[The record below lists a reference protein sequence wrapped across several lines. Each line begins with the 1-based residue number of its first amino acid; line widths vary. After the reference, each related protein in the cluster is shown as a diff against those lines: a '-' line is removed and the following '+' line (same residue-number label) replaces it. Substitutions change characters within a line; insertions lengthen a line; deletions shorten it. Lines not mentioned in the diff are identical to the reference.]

1 MKQLTKTQSFARK
14 CMPVFGQLTLS
25 LIIGF
30 LFILAFSHDNRQVS
44 KAQTISEIG
53 LNQWPS
59 WSSTDRL
66 ISTKVAWGDVDGD
79 GDLDLAVAGWNTPVR
94 VYRNINGVLQQMAS
108 WRSDVSGTYWS
119 LAWGD
124 MNGDGYLDLATSI
137 QANPS
142 ENNVYL
148 NVNGSLQPTATWRS
162 NDNSVAHSLAWG
174 DVDGDSDL
182 DLAAGNRGQPNVV
195 YFNDGGILTTANKW
209 TSAEIDNTTSVAWGD
224 MNGDGYLDLAAGND
238 GQPSKVYLNLA
249 GQLQTT
255 ATWRS
260 LASNSTLSIDWGD
273 VDKDGYLDLAV
284 GNYGQSNEVYLNKNG
299 MLEQTAIWNSTDTDP
314 IFHNN
319 NTFSV
324 AWGDADN
331 DGDLDLAV
339 GTERQAN
346 KVYINNAGVLENT
359 PSWRTSGAGSR
370 SVAWGDMD
378 NDGDLELATGKNGE
392 NVVIYL
398 NQATLQ
404 RTSSLL
410 AHNGTV
416 TWGVAWGDMDN
427 DGDLDLAQGNA
438 TDVVVYP
445 NSKGVLARAR
455 STTLQSGNH
464 IRSVAWGDM
473 NNDGYL
479 DLAVG
484 ENLRSDPLR
493 SGAPNHVYLNIDG
506 RLQITPT
513 WESIDIDNT
522 GTVAWGDMNGDGYLD
537 LATGNYTASNKV
549 YLNIGGTL
557 QPTATWLAR
566 DADFTVS
573 VAWGDVDNDGDL
585 DLAAGNDGSPNKIYL
600 NEAGVLQSSADWN
613 SSDINSTISVAWGDM
628 NGDGYLDLATGN
640 AGSPNKV
647 YINIAGRLQ
656 PTATWTSND
665 GDATYSIVWGDV
677 DGDGDLDLAAGN
689 RGQPDRLYLNEGGML
704 QRTGSWGSA
713 ESDGTNSIAL
723 GDIDGNGSLDLTS
736 GQSIYWGIRPVQPP
750 YARPVALGLYL
761 ARDITTTLAP
771 ATYFTTGDVQPSGV
785 VSIPFNLFHPTGEPM
800 REIRVYYS
808 LDGSFSGD
816 RNQWRVAQPVSGT
829 QTSNLTTSP
838 YPTPTITNT
847 HIFQWDVFATGFF
860 GQSDN
865 VVLRI
870 EALPNL
876 KPITNGVPGPFQIP
890 YVTAQTYP
898 FRVRGMRIQV
908 INEANQPVTGAKVY
922 RIPARQNSIGQSIG
936 NGSTVFQTDWQG
948 YLKGRGTLSEGDQLL
963 ALAPQPLPITT
974 TMKWAAGLTDTIH
987 LYHTSGTVTET
998 GVTTLISNT
1007 QSVTVTKGGVQV
1019 LQVSPK
1025 NPLLLFDLRV
1035 ALEWDASTDPNEV
1048 YLSQLRSDLQKTAEF
1063 LYDFTNGQAT
1073 LGTITVTQNAE
1084 DWLFAD
1090 VVVKASNRL
1099 RPLAVQGG
1107 VVVTDTPDISSTLNI
1122 TYTPGQVIMGAT
1134 WNRYGTAGQNLGYD
1148 WPLALAHELS
1158 HYLFF
1163 LDDTYLGKTKQ
1174 GLLITVDTCVGSVMG
1189 DMYNPSGENTEFI
1202 ANEQDWKNGCQKTLA
1217 HELQRTEWATI
1228 RQRYPV
1234 LTDTQPLAGP
1244 SRMSFDFTQIKI
1256 LTPTTPTAT
1265 LADPILFLD
1274 YDDRSKVSSGA
1285 TRAYLIRENQLL
1297 FDLGTPVG
1305 GQNRLLAHGAR
1316 EGDRLC
1322 VVDPQ
1327 QKAAGCE
1334 LISRTD
1340 ERLELRDNPNWQP
1353 NIEIRPVN
1361 TSTVNIKVQMIS
1373 YTVSG
1378 QLTMRLFPDL
1388 FYATQPIALIKQGDF
1403 YSATVALTY
1412 TLNTSEVVPL
1422 PIVGGYLELWDHVAI
1437 TGELTANHTIMA
1449 FHIGGNWGNSPYI
1462 RAGGPYIRAG
1472 GPYIRA
1478 GGPYIRAG
1486 GPYIRA
1492 GGTSY
1497 RNGYAPMSSTDGSF
1511 IQVMTDTQA
1520 LKEGD
1525 LYTIQDVAVYPA
1537 LPTNTMP
1544 VGQVY
1549 QVITSTSVKTLS
1561 GSISFQYVGSD
1572 ALALGLVEADE
1583 QALQIYHCPDRATA
1597 CEGLDTIIDTK
1608 YNLASALSRGA
1619 GFYALLA
1626 RIRAPQ
1632 LEPSVVYTIPVEA
1645 SGNVSIIVRGQN
1657 FDTDTKLLVKD
1668 CTGVSHIIS
1677 ATLVSGNVIGADL
1690 PLYSTGTYTVHVLK
1704 DHRVSEEFTEL
1715 QIGDPTKD
1723 ECNP

>member
-1 MKQLTKTQSFARK
+1 MKQLTKTRNFARK
-14 CMPVFGQLTLS
+14 CLLVFWQLTLS
-25 LIIGF
+25 LLIGF

-53 LNQWPS
+53 LNEWPS
-59 WSSTDRL
+59 WSSPDRL
-66 ISTKVAWGDVDGD
+66 ISTKVAWGDMDGD
-79 GDLDLAVAGWNTPVR
+79 GDLDLAVAGWNAPVR
-94 VYRNINGVLQQMAS
+94 VYQNIDGILQQTAS
-108 WRSDVSGTYWS
+108 WRSEITGTHWS

-148 NVNGSLQPTATWRS
+148 NVNGSLQPTATWHS
-162 NDNSVAHSLAWG
+162 KDNSVAHSLAWG
-174 DVDGDSDL
+174 DVDGDGNL
-182 DLAAGNRGQPNVV
+182 DLAAGNRGQPNIV
-195 YFNDGGILTTANKW
+195 YFNAGGILMTNNKW
-209 TSAEIDNTTSVAWGD
+209 VSADRDNTTSVAWGD

-238 GQPSKVYLNLA
+238 GQPSKVYLNIA

-255 ATWRS
+255 ATWTS
-260 LASNSTLSIDWGD
+260 LASDSTSSIEWGD

-284 GNYGQSNEVYLNKNG
+284 GNDGQSNKVYLNKNR
-299 MLEQTAIWNSTDTDP
+299 MLQPTAMWNSTDTDP
-314 IFHNN
+314 IFHKN

-339 GTERQAN
+339 GTARQAN
-346 KVYINNAGVLENT
+346 KVYINHAGVLENT
-359 PSWRTSGAGSR
+359 PRWSTSGGRSR
-370 SVAWGDMD
+370 SVAWGDLD
-378 NDGDLELATGKNGE
+378 NDGDLDLAAGKDDA
-392 NVVIYL
+392 NVVVYL
-398 NQATLQ
+398 NQAILQ
-404 RTSSLL
+404 PTSSLL

-445 NSKGVLARAR
+445 NSKGVLDR
-455 STTLQSGNH
+455 SLATTLRSGNH

-484 ENLRSDPLR
+484 ENLRPDPLR
-493 SGAPNHVYLNIDG
+493 SGAPNHVYLNVAG

-537 LATGNYTASNKV
+537 LATGNYSATNKV

-557 QPTATWLAR
+557 QPTASWMSNESDPTI
-566 DADFTVS
+566 S
-573 VAWGDVDNDGDL
+573 VAWGDIDNDGDL
-585 DLAAGNDGSPNKIYL
+585 DLAAGNDGLPNKIYL
-600 NEAGVLQSSADWN
+600 NEAGMLQSIADWN

-656 PTATWTSND
+656 TTATWTSND
-665 GDATYSIVWGDV
+665 GDATSSIVWGDV

-704 QRTGSWGSA
+704 QQTAVWSSA
-713 ESDGTNSIAL
+713 ESEGTTSIAL

-736 GQSIYWGIRPVQPP
+736 AQSIYWGIRPAQPP
-750 YARPVALGLYL
+750 YARPVSLGLYL
-761 ARDITTTLAP
+761 ARDTTTTFAP
-771 ATYFTTGDVQPSGV
+771 ANYFAIGDIQQSGV
-785 VSIPFNLFHPTGEPM
+785 VSIPFNLFHPTSEPM

-808 LDGSFSGD
+808 LDGSFSSD

-829 QTSNLTTSP
+829 QPSNLTTSP

-847 HIFQWDVFATGFF
+847 HIFQWNVLDSGFF

-865 VVLRI
+865 VVVRI

-876 KPITNGVPGPFQIP
+876 KPITNSIPGPFQRP

-898 FRVRGMRIQV
+898 FRVRGMQV
-908 INEANQPVTGAKVY
+908 QVVDEATQPVPTAKVY
-922 RIPARQNSIGQSIG
+922 RIPAGQNSIGQLVG
-936 NGSTVFQTDWQG
+936 NGSTIFQTDEQG
-948 YLKGRGTLSEGDQLL
+948 YLQGRGPLVPGDQLL
-963 ALAPQPLPITT
+963 ALAPQPLPT
-974 TMKWAAGLTDTIH
+974 TMQWAAGLTDTIH
-987 LYHTSGTVTET
+987 LYYTSGIVTET
-998 GVTTLISNT
+998 GVTTWISNT
-1007 QSVTVTKGGVQV
+1007 ESVTVTESGVQV
-1019 LQVSPK
+1019 LQVSSK
-1025 NPLLLFDLRV
+1025 NPLLLFNLRV

-1048 YLSQLRSDLQKTAEF
+1048 YLNQLRTDLRKAAEF

-1090 VVVKASNRL
+1090 VVIRASNRL

-1107 VVVTDTPDISSTLNI
+1107 VVITATPDISSTPKI

-1174 GLLITVDTCVGSVMG
+1174 GLLIAVDSCQGSVMG
-1189 DMYNPSGENTEFI
+1189 DMYNPSGKNTEFI
-1202 ANEQDWKNGCQKTLA
+1202 ADQEAWNKNCDKTLA
-1217 HELQRTEWATI
+1217 NELERTEWETI
-1228 RQRYPV
+1228 RQRYPM
-1234 LTDTQPLAGP
+1234 LTDTLALTGP
-1244 SRMSFDFTQIKI
+1244 SRMPFDFTQINV

-1274 YDDRSKVSSGA
+1274 YHEPSKVSSGA

-1305 GQNRLLAHGAR
+1305 GQNRLLARGAR

-1322 VVDPQ
+1322 AVDPQ
-1327 QKAAGCE
+1327 QKAAGCK

-1340 ERLELRDNPNWQP
+1340 ERLDLHANPNWQP
-1353 NIEIRPVN
+1353 NIEIHPVN
-1361 TSTVNIKVQMIS
+1361 TSTVNIQVQMIG
-1373 YTVSG
+1373 YTTSG
-1378 QLTMRLFPDL
+1378 QLTMRLFPEL
-1388 FYATQPIALIKQGDF
+1388 FHATPPIPLIKQDDI

-1412 TLNTSEVVPL
+1412 TLNTSEVVSL
-1422 PIVGGYLELWDHVAI
+1422 PIVGGHIELWDDGSPA
-1437 TGELTANHTIMA
+1437 GELTAAHTIVA
-1449 FHIGGNWGNSPYI
+1449 FYIAGNWGSGPYI

-1492 GGTSY
+1492 GGVSY
-1497 RNGYAPMSSTDGSF
+1497 RTGYAPVSSTDGSF
-1511 IQVMTDTQA
+1511 IQVMTDTHA

-1537 LPTNTMP
+1537 LPTNTVP

-1549 QVITSTSVKTLS
+1549 QVITSRSVKTLT
-1561 GSISFQYVGSD
+1561 GSISFQYLGSD

-1583 QALQIYHCPDRATA
+1583 QALQIYHCPDRERVCKA
-1597 CEGLDTIIDTK
+1597 LDTIINIK
-1608 YNLASALSRGA
+1608 YNLASAASQGS

-1626 RIRAPQ
+1626 RTRKPQ
-1632 LEPSVVYTIPVEA
+1632 LKLNGVYTIPVEA

-1677 ATLVSGNVIGADL
+1677 ATLVSGSVIGADL
-1690 PLYSTGTYTVHVLK
+1690 PKYSAGRYTVYVLK
-1704 DHRVSEEFTEL
+1704 DNYVSEEFAHL
-1715 QIGDPTKD
+1715 HIGDATKD